1 MTYTNSD
8 SFHPASQ
15 SLETSGVRDR
25 TSKGEV
31 RRRLYFGLAA
41 LIAVT
46 VWGLVSG
53 TPAQDAAGFRQVTGT
68 ASDTSSGQTP
78 VFDGR
83 GKWGG
88 YAR

>member
-1 MTYTNSD
+1 MTHATSD
-8 SFHPASQ
+8 SFHQ
-15 SLETSGVRDR
+15 SNQTLGTSGVRDR
-25 TSKGEV
+25 SSKGEV

-41 LIAVT
+41 IVAVT

-53 TPAQDAAGFRQVTGT
+53 TPTQDAAGFRQVTGT
-68 ASDTSSGQTP
+68 ASDTSSEQTP

>member
-1 MTYTNSD
+1 MTHATSD
-8 SFHPASQ
+8 SFDPANQ
-15 SLETSGVRDR
+15 NLGTSGVRNW

-41 LIAVT
+41 VLGVT

-53 TPAQDAAGFRQVTGT
+53 TPAQDATEFRQSTGT
-68 ASDTSSGQTP
+68 ASDTSGEQRSP
-78 VFDGR
+78 FDGR

>member
-1 MTYTNSD
+1 MTHATSD
-8 SFHPASQ
+8 SFNPSNQA
-15 SLETSGVRDR
+15 LGTSGVGDR
-25 TSKGEV
+25 TGKGEV

-53 TPAQDAAGFRQVTGT
+53 TPTQDAAGFRQVTGT
-68 ASDTSSGQTP
+68 VSDTSSGQTP
-78 VFDGR
+78 VLDGR

>member
-1 MTYTNSD
+1 MTHATLD
-8 SFHPASQ
+8 SFQPAGQ
-15 SLETSGVRDR
+15 ALVTSEVRDL
-25 TSKGEV
+25 TGKGEV

-41 LIAVT
+41 MIAVT

-68 ASDTSSGQTP
+68 ASETSSEHAP

>member
-1 MTYTNSD
+1 MTPAISD
-8 SFHPASQ
+8 NFH
-15 SLETSGVRDR
+15 TSNRTPGTSKVRDR
-25 TSKGEV
+25 TSEGEV

-41 LIAVT
+41 MIAVT
-46 VWGLVSG
+46 VWGLMSG

-68 ASDTSSGQTP
+68 ASDISSEDAP

>member
-1 MTYTNSD
+1 MTHATSD
-8 SFHPASQ
+8 SFRTSNRGPG
-15 SLETSGVRDR
+15 TSGIRDR
-25 TSKGEV
+25 TSEGEV
-31 RRRLYFGLAA
+31 RRRLYFGFAA
-41 LIAVT
+41 IIAVT

-68 ASDTSSGQTP
+68 ASDTGSEDTP

>member
-1 MTYTNSD
+1 MTHATSD
-8 SFHPASQ
+8 SLDPAGQ
-15 SLETSGVRDR
+15 TLVTSGIGDR

-41 LIAVT
+41 ILAVT

-53 TPAQDAAGFRQVTGT
+53 TPAQDATEFRQATGT
-68 ASDTSSGQTP
+68 VSDTSGEQRP
-78 VFDGR
+78 AFDGR
-83 GKWGG
+83 GKCSG

>member
-8 SFHPASQ
+8 SFHPANQ

-41 LIAVT
+41 ILAVT
-46 VWGLVSG
+46 IWGLVSG
-53 TPAQDAAGFRQVTGT
+53 TPAQDATEFRQATGA
-68 ASDTSSGQTP
+68 ASDTSGEQRP
-78 VFDGR
+78 AFDGR